1 MLKMQILYLK
11 LQTKDHYWSP
21 AHSEVV
27 FPEVLFYRNKN
38 IFYCDVATKSKG
50 SSLI

>member
-27 FPEVLFYRNKN
+27 FPEIL
-38 IFYCDVATKSKG
+38 IFQKQEYI
-50 SSLI
+50 LL